1 MFERNIKVGNLY
13 KRMCDLFDFNILG
26 IKEELVIVLN
36 KKGKEVQYLS
46 VRGIEYMHIG
56 SFVYNFKQIRHI

>member
-1 MFERNIKVGNLY
+1 
-13 KRMCDLFDFNILG
+13 MCDLFDFNILG

-46 VRGIEYMHIG
+46 VRGIEYMDIG